1 MTSKVQLDRDVISG
15 IWKHNLTPRL
25 INSSDDD
32 DENSDDTDGS
42 KGRFDVD
49 VSSFKLGV
57 RLVLFSNYLKILVG
71 QQEMLIGVENGLRC
85 GM

>member
-1 MTSKVQLDRDVISG
+1 MTSKVQLDRDVIYG
-15 IWKHNLTPRL
+15 IWKHNLTQRL

-49 VSSFKLGV
+49 VSNFKLGV
-57 RLVLFSNYLKILVG
+57 SCVLFLNYLTILAG
-71 QQEMLIGVENGLRC
+71 QQEMLFGVENGLQ
-85 GM
+85 